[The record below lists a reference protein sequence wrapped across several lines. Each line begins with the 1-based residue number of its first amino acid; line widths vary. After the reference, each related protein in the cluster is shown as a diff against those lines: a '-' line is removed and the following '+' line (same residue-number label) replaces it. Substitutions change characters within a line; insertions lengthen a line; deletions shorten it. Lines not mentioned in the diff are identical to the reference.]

1 MARSIYRL
9 SAAFVSKATKPGT
22 YSDGAGL
29 ILRVAPGGS
38 KQWQLRYRWGGK
50 ERYMGLGGV
59 HTVSLANAREAA
71 RGARQLLLEGLDP
84 IGHRRKAR
92 QAALSDQIHAITFRD
107 ACEQYIAAHES
118 SWRNPKHRK
127 QWRSTLERYAWPLIG
142 DLPVR
147 DINTASVH
155 RVLEPIWLTK
165 TETASRL
172 RGRIENILDWA
183 TVREYRDGENP
194 ARWRGHLQSLLPAR
208 SKVQRVKHHVALP
221 YTEIGLFITE
231 LLERSGAAAR
241 ALEFTILTAA
251 RTGETL
257 GTTWNEIDFE
267 RGVWTV
273 PADRMKA
280 EKEHVVPIPERA
292 QEILKEMRDFGDGGD
307 FVFPG
312 SHGGPLSNM
321 AMLQLIKRM
330 GRKGITVH
338 GFRSCFRDWA
348 GDCTTY
354 PREVAEGCL
363 AHTIKGVEAAYRR
376 SDALEKRRRLL
387 QAWASYCNV
396 SEQETSQVVQIGEAL
411 NG

>member
-1 MARSIYRL
+1 MARSINRL
-9 SAAFVSKATKPGT
+9 SAAFVSKVTKPGT
-22 YSDGAGL
+22 HSDGAGL

-59 HTVSLANAREAA
+59 HTVSLANARDAA
-71 RGARQLLLEGLDP
+71 RQARQLLLEGIDP
-84 IGHRRKAR
+84 IGNRQKAR
-92 QAALSDQIHAITFRD
+92 QASLSGQIHAITFRD
-107 ACEQYIAAHES
+107 ACEQYIAAHET

-127 QWRSTLERYAWPLIG
+127 QWWSTLERYAWPLIG
-142 DLPVR
+142 GLPVR
-147 DINTASVH
+147 DIDTAAVH
-155 RVLEPIWLTK
+155 RVLEPIWLVK

-208 SKVQRVKHHVALP
+208 SKVQRVQHHVALP
-221 YTEIGLFITE
+221 YVQIGQFITE
-231 LLERSGAAAR
+231 LRERGGAAAR

-257 GTTWNEIDFE
+257 GAKWNEIDLE
-267 RGVWTV
+267 RGVWAV
-273 PADRMKA
+273 PANRMKA
-280 EKEHVVPIPERA
+280 EKEHVVPISDRA
-292 QEILKEMRDFGDGGD
+292 QAILSEMEDVSDGGE
-307 FVFPG
+307 FVFTGPR
-312 SHGGPLSNM
+312 GGPLSNM

-330 GRKGITVH
+330 GRKGVTVH

-348 GDCTTY
+348 GDCTAY

-376 SDALEKRRRLL
+376 SDALDKRRRLL
-387 QAWASYCNV
+387 QAWVTFCD
-396 SEQETSQVVQIGEAL
+396 TPGDKTGQVVSIQGNAQ
-411 NG
+411 